1 MRRDAQWGR
10 GYIALLVPVVTGPG
24 SFRKGKKCQSLSRD
38 REGFHGAPNGWVLQ
52 SGGRSQQL
60 EFGKSKIRMRL
71 GPGARRKGR
80 WQDLSHPDSL
90 CLRSGG
96 CACTL
101 KAPCPRLKGFNHD
114 INEKSQG

>member
-1 MRRDAQWGR
+1 MLLTQTAHEMRCSVGKRIHR
-10 GYIALLVPVVTGPG
+10 SVVPVVTGPG

-38 REGFHGAPNGWVLQ
+38 REDFHGAPNDWVLQ

-71 GPGARRKGR
+71 EPGARRKGR

-90 CLRSGG
+90 CLRS
-96 CACTL
+96 
-101 KAPCPRLKGFNHD
+101 
-114 INEKSQG
+114 S